1 MKTLKRIWRGARY
14 LEGYGYH
21 PGTGVLLITAFMCGI
36 AGLGKGGLSGFLGG
50 FIIGLALMILPWMV
64 GCYDRAMSYERDVER
79 TMERLGKDYR

>member
-21 PGTGVLLITAFMCGI
+21 PGTGTLFITALMCGI
-36 AGLGKGGLSGFLGG
+36 AGTQRGGLAGFIGG
-50 FIIGLALMILPWMV
+50 FVIGLALMSLPWMV

-79 TMERLGKDYR
+79 TMRRLQKEYT